1 MYKSIRILLFI
12 LLSFVLLTGN
22 CKETTPVFAVQAKAS
37 VTIEFT
43 GDEAELA
50 GFAQSK
56 ITVTPVEGGIA

>member
-1 MYKSIRILLFI
+1 MYKSIRILLSV
-12 LLSFVLLTGN
+12 LLSLVLLLVN
-22 CKETTPVFAVQAKAS
+22 CKETSTVFATPSKAS

-56 ITVTPVEGGIA
+56 ITVTPGEGGIA